1 MDNKIKV
8 LAICGSLR
16 KGSYNKMVLNEA
28 IKLASEA
35 MEIEV
40 AEIGDLPLFN
50 QDLEADPPSS
60 VIRFREHVKNADAL
74 LFVTPEHNY
83 SVPAVLKNALEWGS
97 RPYANAVMNRKPAA
111 MMGASNGMLG
121 TGRGQYHL
129 RQICVQIDIYAMNR
143 PEVMIPFVKEKF
155 DENGN
160 LIDEKTR
167 SKIKEL
173 LDALVVWTKK
183 FS

>member
-1 MDNKIKV
+1 MDKLKI
-8 LAICGSLR
+8 LALCGSLR
-16 KGSYNKMVLNEA
+16 KGSYNRMVLNEA
-28 IKLASEA
+28 IKLAPDS
-35 MEIEV
+35 MEITV

-50 QDLEADPPSS
+50 QDLEANQLAP
-60 VIRFREHVKNADAL
+60 VTRFKDQVKNADAL

-97 RPYANAVMNRKPAA
+97 RPHEKAVMNKKPVAI
-111 MMGASNGMLG
+111 MGASNGMLG
-121 TGRGQYHL
+121 TGRGQYQL
-129 RQICVQIDIYAMNR
+129 RQICVQIDMYAMNR

-167 SKIKEL
+167 SKIKDL
-173 LDALVVWTKK
+173 LEALVIWTKK
-183 FS
+183 FSG

>member
-1 MDNKIKV
+1 MEKIKV

-16 KGSYNKMVLNEA
+16 KGSYNRMVLNEA
-28 IKLASEA
+28 IKLTPET
-35 MEIEV
+35 MEITV

-50 QDLEADPPSS
+50 QDLEMNPPVS
-60 VIRFREHVKNADAL
+60 VNRFREQVKNADAL

-97 RPYANAVMNRKPAA
+97 RPYAAAVMNKKPVA

-121 TGRGQYHL
+121 TGRGQYQL
-129 RQICVQIDIYAMNR
+129 RQICVQIDMYAMNR

-155 DENGN
+155 DERGN
-160 LIDEKTR
+160 LTDEKTC

-173 LDALVVWTKK
+173 LEALVEWTKR